1 MGRINRWLKG
11 IGVIGILLWTTG
23 GWALPPD
30 MGSESWSAN
39 LNLTAEQNRILKD
52 LKSQF
57 RQEESQI
64 QKKMMIRRMELR
76 TLLSE
81 ELNGEKGEEL
91 RRQIQSLLLQARE
104 RALFFQQE
112 ALTVLTPEQKKKLPL
127 ESDLGFHCR
136 GMFHRGGGPG
146 MGRGRGMPPSES
158 SRETGPRSPQP

>member
-1 MGRINRWLKG
+1 MGG
-11 IGVIGILLWTTG
+11 ILIIGILLWATG
-23 GWALPPD
+23 GWTFPPD
-30 MGSESWSAN
+30 MDSESWSAN

-52 LKSQF
+52 LKIQF

-76 TLLSE
+76 TLPSG

-112 ALTVLTPEQKKKLPL
+112 ALNVLTPEQKKKLPL
-127 ESDLGFHCR
+127 ESDLGFRCR
-136 GMFHRGGGPG
+136 GMFRRGGGPG
-146 MGRGRGMPPSES
+146 MGTGRGVPSSEPLQ
-158 SRETGPRSPQP
+158 EPVPRSLKP